1 MKGLIRQNMIA
12 CGEADERV
20 CRPRHRPA
28 DGMVAIQE
36 VAAKYGVARKSLSR
50 LARDGSIASLCIP
63 ALVKSPIL
71 VNDAEVAEL
80 VAEKSKCI
88 SGTETSVRLG
98 IPRISLS
105 SLGQA
110 DLLRPTSKPR
120 LASRGNIYFTRSS
133 VEELEQRCLAA
144 AQAGSPP
151 KGSVSILAAVV
162 RLRMASSNPWAG
174 IISKIFGGQLT
185 IWRANHKAL
194 MYALRLANTG
204 ELEGVSDCQDLALDD
219 SGRLTVAEAAVLLGT
234 DASKMGELIKR
245 GFVPARPTVEELRH
259 FTSKFVLTADVAFL
273 IRERGRRCRW
283 REIPPLLRSAGIEPV
298 TTLICNRGLVWPR
311 LPVMQEIENRFP
323 M

>member
-1 MKGLIRQNMIA
+1 
-12 CGEADERV
+12 
-20 CRPRHRPA
+20 
-28 DGMVAIQE
+28 MVAIQE